1 MVGEKHNLLGT
12 VQGCWAQGQREGGGA
27 DLLWPSGPS
36 EALPASVQVC
46 P

>member
-1 MVGEKHNLLGT
+1 MVGEKHDLLGT

-27 DLLWPSGPS
+27 VLLGPS
-36 EALPASVQVC
+36 EALPASAQMC